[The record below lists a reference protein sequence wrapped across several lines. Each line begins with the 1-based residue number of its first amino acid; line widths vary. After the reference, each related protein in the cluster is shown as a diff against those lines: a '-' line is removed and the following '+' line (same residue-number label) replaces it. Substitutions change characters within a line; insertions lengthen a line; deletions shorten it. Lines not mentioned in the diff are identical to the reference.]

1 MEISRDVML
10 ESYWPPVVGEIRD
23 FQQIA
28 RGENPEFRLCWDAV
42 NRFIQ
47 DVFVNTATEWAIERW
62 ERIFNLE
69 TYPTDTLDQ
78 RRARILMSVTRQLPY
93 TMRALRLMLKS
104 LLGDG
109 NFKATVDP
117 IRSELNVLVNVRAA
131 HQMDDVR
138 EILDAVVPANLVIKV
153 AHLYSPHQANRS
165 AG

>member
-1 MEISRDVML
+1 MEISRDVIL
-10 ESYWPPVVGEIRD
+10 EIYWPPVVSEIRD

-28 RGENPEFRLCWDAV
+28 IGENPEFRLCWEAV
-42 NRFIQ
+42 GRFIQ
-47 DVFVNTATEWAIERW
+47 DCFVYTATEWAIERW

-93 TMRALRLMLKS
+93 TMRALRLMLQS

-138 EILDAVVPANLVIKV
+138 EILDAVVPANLGIKV
-153 AHLYSPHQANRS
+153 AHL
-165 AG
+165 

>member
-1 MEISRDVML
+1 MEISRDVRL
-10 ESYWPPVVGEIRD
+10 ESYWTPVVGEIRD

-28 RGENPEFRLCWDAV
+28 IGENPEFRLCWEAV
-42 NRFIQ
+42 DRFIQ
-47 DVFVNTATEWAIERW
+47 DCFVYTATEWSISRY

-93 TMRALRLMLKS
+93 TMRALRLMLQS

-117 IRSELNVLVNVRAA
+117 IRSELKVLVNVRAA

-138 EILDAVVPANLVIKV
+138 EILDAVVPANLGITV
-153 AHLYSPHQANRS
+153 AHL
-165 AG
+165 

>member
-1 MEISRDVML
+1 MELKREVDIL
-10 ESYWPPVVGEIRD
+10 GYWPEVVKNIRD
-23 FQQIA
+23 FHQLA
-28 RGENPEFRLCWDAV
+28 AAEEPEFNLLYSCV
-42 NRFIQ
+42 LRFIQ
-47 DVFVNTATEWAIERW
+47 DTFILSATEWSISRY

-93 TMRALRLMLKS
+93 TMRALRLMLQS

-138 EILDAVVPANLVIKV
+138 ALLSAVVPANLSVTV
-153 AHLYSPHQANRS
+153 AHL
-165 AG
+165 